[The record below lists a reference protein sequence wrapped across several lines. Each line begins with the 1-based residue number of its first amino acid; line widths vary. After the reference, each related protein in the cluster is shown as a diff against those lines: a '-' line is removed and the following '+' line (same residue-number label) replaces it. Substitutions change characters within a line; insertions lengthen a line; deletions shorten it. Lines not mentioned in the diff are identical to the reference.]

1 MPSTEVQTAQT
12 MMICKYDIIIR
23 QQRQWWFVNMSSSS
37 DNTVSPRL
45 NALPPSRSWNS
56 PESPCCCHLCCHLLM
71 VFATDLDDGEHAD
84 VDGHVAHLVLLA
96 STEEQVGDDEE
107 VLVQLVNLV
116 GHCSV
121 KVVFLQQNDDENDTM
136 HSYDWNTAHID
147 FNVST
152 WSFSASWV
160 TVRFFPSHP
169 LARQLT
175 CLLVK

>member
-23 QQRQWWFVNMSSSS
+23 QHC
-37 DNTVSPRL
+37 VSAAECSPSFEVL
-45 NALPPSRSWNS
+45 EFSGKSLLLPPVWSIADG
-56 PESPCCCHLCCHLLM
+56 
-71 VFATDLDDGEHAD
+71 ATDLDDGEHAD

-107 VLVQLVNLV
+107 VLVQLVNLI
-116 GHCSV
+116 GNCPV

-136 HSYDWNTAHID
+136 LGYDWNTPHID

-175 CLLVK
+175 CLNWSSKRKL